1 MMRRLSLWHGLGLAV
16 ISGLFL
22 SSPSLAGKKELEA
35 IAKLQAEVL
44 VLQRQLRDL
53 QESFDRSS
61 GQWLTL
67 LGQINENVAA
77 LQRTLTALQQS
88 LAETQTRTT
97 GLFTQ
102 MDSRLTALETHLR
115 TSSERLVQLHD
126 RIAALTENLA
136 QAQRRAASI
145 DPTDPIQLFS
155 AAYGEY
161 LKGNYELALDQFRQ
175 YVQRFPSLET
185 TDNAQY
191 WIGECLYSLGRYQ
204 DAVNE
209 FDALLRAYP
218 QSDKALAARLKKA
231 LALLELGQRE
241 EAIAELRAV
250 ANHPTPSSE
259 VTAARQQLQQLGVP
273 LQEPSPTRPRRR
285 R

>member
-1 MMRRLSLWHGLGLAV
+1 MRRLSLSHGLGLAAIV
-16 ISGLFL
+16 LL
-22 SSPSLAGKKELEA
+22 LLCSPSQAGKKELEA

-44 VLQRQLRDL
+44 ILQRQLRDL
-53 QESFDRSS
+53 QESFDRSN
-61 GQWLTL
+61 GQWLAL
-67 LGQINENVAA
+67 LGQIGENVAA
-77 LQRTLTALQQS
+77 LQRTLSALQQT
-88 LAETQTRTT
+88 LGETQTRTSS
-97 GLFTQ
+97 LFAQ

-115 TSSERLVQLHD
+115 TTSEHLVQLHD
-126 RIAALTENLA
+126 RIAALTESLA
-136 QAQRRAASI
+136 QAQRRAATI

-191 WIGECLYSLGRYQ
+191 WIGECLYSLGRYE
-204 DAVNE
+204 DAVAE
-209 FDALLRAYP
+209 FDALLRTYP

-231 LALLELGQRE
+231 LALLELDRRE
-241 EAIAELRAV
+241 DAIAELRLV
-250 ANHPTPSSE
+250 ARHPISSSE
-259 VTAARQQLQQLGVP
+259 VNAARQRLEQLGVP
-273 LQEPSPTRPRRR
+273 SEEPRPTPPRRR